1 MPGRRPPRRP
11 IQVPTV
17 SGSVSSHLASLGRQP
32 GCAGR
37 VANSGGGGRRWY
49 PRGSRRPPQAGGVQA
64 GAGPSVQAQQKAQL
78 PPGLT
83 PWRGTFGGDSR
94 LPERGLPT
102 RAAVLDGKFLPPAAW
117 GAAKGTARALPRE
130 PAVETMCG
138 GDVVGSAPSPRT
150 RSGRGPSVGGSP
162 LGSAGVRGRDRLRED
177 GPGPAR
183 DTVRPSPRGW
193 RGKARLIS
201 CGRRITSAALFV
213 SPRLSWKPGRC
224 RSQWSRA
231 RR

>member
-17 SGSVSSHLASLGRQP
+17 SGSVSSHLASLERQP
-32 GCAGR
+32 DCRGAAIGGGGGGL
-37 VANSGGGGRRWY
+37 VPQGQPASTSGGGALGASAAEG
-49 PRGSRRPPQAGGVQA
+49 PTTARPDSLG
-64 GAGPSVQAQQKAQL
+64 
-78 PPGLT
+78 
-83 PWRGTFGGDSR
+83 GTFGGDSR

-102 RAAVLDGKFLPPAAW
+102 LAAALDGKFLPPAAW

-183 DTVRPSPRGW
+183 DTVRPSPGA
-193 RGKARLIS
+193 GG
-201 CGRRITSAALFV
+201 GRRVPFPA
-213 SPRLSWKPGRC
+213 GGG
-224 RSQWSRA
+224 
-231 RR
+231 